1 MIESLKEEYRSIV
14 AAQLAGEGESA
25 VLHAYEFARK
35 CMRAG
40 LAPDDLV
47 SLHMELVEKE
57 AAGSSAVSRTQ
68 ALLLEIVVA
77 FSLSYRQTA
86 EELERAN
93 RDLEKISSFKT
104 RMLSMVAHDLTNH
117 IIAIKLLVSATLREA
132 REPALR
138 ERLSHVLGTVE
149 DQQTLIANL
158 LDMSHIESGKL
169 QLDIQPVSLMEI
181 IGRSVERTRKTTSAH
196 TFKVQ
201 GTALQVL
208 ADRAKTQQIFE
219 NLLGNAVKYSPEGG
233 TISIHVYSA
242 GSSVAVD
249 LQDQGM
255 GISADE
261 LPNLFEP
268 FYRGADA
275 ERTNIAGTGL
285 GLAIVRSLIDLQK
298 GTIDVESTPG
308 KGSRFR
314 FTLPMA
320 PSVTMSSHFSEPRE
334 KK

>member
-1 MIESLKEEYRSIV
+1 MIESLKEEYRGIV
-14 AAQLAGEGESA
+14 ASHLAGEGESA

-47 SLHMELVEKE
+47 SLHMELVENE
-57 AAGSSAVSRTQ
+57 VAGSSAAGRTQ

-77 FSLSYRQTA
+77 FSLSYRQA
-86 EELERAN
+86 VEELERAN
-93 RDLEKISSFKT
+93 QDLEKISSFKT

-117 IIAIKLLVSATLREA
+117 IIAIKLLVGATMREA

-138 ERLSHVLGTVE
+138 ERLTHVMSTID

-169 QLDIQPVSLMEI
+169 QLDIRPVSLMEI
-181 IGRSVERTRKTTSAH
+181 IGRSVERMRKTTSAH

-201 GTALQVL
+201 GTALQVM

-233 TISIHVYSA
+233 TISIHVYPA
-242 GSSVAVD
+242 GSSVAVE
-249 LQDQGM
+249 LQDQGL
-255 GISADE
+255 GIAADE

-268 FYRGADA
+268 FYRGAGA
-275 ERTNIAGTGL
+275 ERTSIAGTGL

-298 GTIDVESTPG
+298 GTIEVESTLG

-314 FTLPMA
+314 FTLPQA
-320 PSVTMSSHFSEPRE
+320 PAAALSSHFSEARE
-334 KK
+334 GS